1 MLKQIGSSGG
11 SLVRQLRTEQG
22 LSQVALAQRVGMP
35 QSHLQKIEA
44 GRTDLRVS
52 SLVALLQALGYD
64 LAAGDPNTIRIAQA
78 WERSRD
84 RRPRF
89 E

>member
-1 MLKQIGSSGG
+1 MLKQINGGAG
-11 SLVRQLRTEQG
+11 SLIRELRKRQG
-22 LSQVALAQRVGMP
+22 LSQVALAERVGMP

-44 GRTDLRVS
+44 GRTDPRIS
-52 SLVALLQALGYD
+52 SLVALLQALGHD
-64 LAAGDPNTIRIAQA
+64 LAVSDANTIRTVEA
-78 WERSRD
+78 WERSGE

>member
-1 MLKQIGSSGG
+1 MLKQISEAGP
-11 SLVRQLRTEQG
+11 LIRELRKRQG
-22 LSQVALAQRVGMP
+22 LSQVVLAGRIGMP
-35 QSHLQKIEA
+35 QSHLQKIEV
-44 GRTDLRVS
+44 GRTDPRVS

-64 LAAGDPNTIRIAQA
+64 LAVTDATTIRTAEA
-78 WERSRD
+78 WEHSRD

>member
-1 MLKQIGSSGG
+1 
-11 SLVRQLRTEQG
+11 
-22 LSQVALAQRVGMP
+22 MP
-35 QSHLQKIEA
+35 QSHLQKIEV
-44 GRTDLRVS
+44 GRTDPRTS

-64 LAAGDPNTIRIAQA
+64 LAASDANTIRTVEA
-78 WERSRD
+78 WESSRD

>member
-1 MLKQIGSSGG
+1 MLKQIIGAG
-11 SLVRQLRTEQG
+11 SLIRELRKQQG
-22 LSQVALAQRVGMP
+22 LSQVALAERVGMP
-35 QSHLQKIEA
+35 QSHLQKIEV
-44 GRTDLRVS
+44 GRTDPRAS
-52 SLVALLQALGYD
+52 SLVALLQALGCD
-64 LAAGDPNTIRIAQA
+64 LAATDAVTIRTVEA